1 MSTEKIIKAL
11 FDDTGKIVAWEEV
24 SPETSPSSGGTLGGS
39 PTPAT
44 SAIEKL
50 KEDLKEM
57 EKLREDLGGGS
68 GASKGTD
75 REVEPTKEEVKVKGF
90 ERKMASIMRDN
101 KYDREVSGFR
111 SGKLNN
117 KKLYKVQ
124 TGSEKVF
131 KRKTERKNKQYNIVV
146 LMDESGSMA
155 DMVAGG
161 HRRID
166 MAINTTTILIKALE
180 KNNVN
185 FALVGFNQDMTVHKQ
200 FGKKLDAERFRK
212 VSLENYA
219 SYRSGSNDDAGAILL
234 ARKLLSGKKGKNII
248 ISISDGEPDI
258 NEECEMFRSV
268 LEDLGM
274 EEDEFH
280 DDYRGSAEL
289 LKRQIAKASQ
299 SAEVIGVGIGID
311 VKEFYSNNFKATTE
325 QEFVDSLLKALRK
338 SVRRG

>member
-57 EKLREDLGGGS
+57 EKLREDLLGGS

-90 ERKMASIMRDN
+90 ERKIASIMRDN

-131 KRKTERKNKQYNIVV
+131 KRKSERKNKQYNVV
-146 LMDESGSMA
+146 ILIDESGSMST
-155 DMVAGG
+155 GIGNG

-166 MAINTTTILIKALE
+166 MAINTTTVLVKALE

-200 FGKKLDAERFRK
+200 FGKKLDAEKFRK
-212 VSLENYA
+212 NSLENYA

-234 ARKLLSGKKGKNII
+234 ARKLLSGKRGKNII
-248 ISISDGEPDI
+248 ISISDGQPAI
-258 NEECEMFRSV
+258 NEECEMLSSV

-274 EEDEFH
+274 AAEDFEDSSRF
-280 DDYRGSAEL
+280 GGGL
-289 LKRQIAKASQ
+289 LKRQVAKASQ
-299 SAEVIGVGIGID
+299 SAEVIGVGIDTD
-311 VKEFYSNNFKATTE
+311 VSEFYSNNFRATTE